1 MRRPNS
7 RRRWR
12 LLAGPLLAAG
22 LGAAIA
28 RAQPA
33 PESAPAILQ
42 DLRDFR
48 EMGRVLYVAAHPD
61 DENTRLIAYLAR
73 GRSYATAYLSLT
85 RGDGGQDLLGPE
97 LGSELGVIRTQE
109 LLAARR
115 IDGGRQYFS
124 RARDF
129 GFSKDYADT
138 LRRWD
143 RQQVLAD
150 VVRVIREF
158 RPDVVITRFSTVPG
172 GTHGHHT
179 ASAVL
184 ALEAFKLAGDP
195 KAFPDQLA
203 TLRPWQPRRILWNNG
218 GFGPRAARPAAG
230 LRLDAGGFDPLT
242 GESFGEI
249 AGLSRSM
256 HKSQGMGTL
265 GTRGAAVESFQLLA
279 GEPASHDIFDGIDD
293 SWGRVPGG
301 AEIGRLA
308 GAAIARFNAEDP
320 AASVPALLEIKARLA
335 ALPQDPILEE
345 KRGELDRALQGALGL
360 YVETTVSRAE
370 LVPGESFR
378 LRHLA
383 LDRSGLPVRWIGVRY
398 PRLGTQA
405 GEPEDLP
412 ADRAVTREATAALPA
427 DTAVSQPYWLR
438 EEGTEGMFQVD
449 DPGLIGRPENP
460 PIFPVNFIFEVG
472 GQTLVVPDQPV
483 QVAADPLRGEIR
495 RRLVAVPPVTLGF
508 ADSLELF
515 APGASRTAEVEVTAV
530 RPDARG
536 VLRLETP
543 PGWSVSPASRDF
555 RFEAAGQK
563 ARFAFTLTAPTR
575 AAAGSFAAAAEID
588 GRTYRNGR
596 KDIRYEHIPEQVL
609 LPVARLKAVSL
620 EVAVGARR
628 VGYIAGAGD
637 DVAAGIARLGCAV
650 TPLAAADLTAA
661 RLRGFDAVVIGVRA
675 FNVRADL
682 PGAMPALFAYARDGG
697 AVIELYNRPNG
708 LLTTQFA
715 PYALRLSDLRVTDE
729 RAAMT
734 FLAPQSP
741 ALNRPNRITAAD
753 FEGWVQER
761 GSYFP
766 GQWDPAFTA
775 VLSCH
780 DAGEAP
786 LEGGLLVARY
796 GRGYFVYTG
805 LSWFRQLPAGTPGAY
820 RLFANLLSLGK

>member
-1 MRRPNS
+1 VRRPTPL
-7 RRRWR
+7 RRSR

-22 LGAAIA
+22 LLAGAL

-61 DENTRLIAYLAR
+61 DENTRLIAYFAR

-172 GTHGHHT
+172 NTHGHHT

-195 KAFPDQLA
+195 KAFPDQLGA
-203 TLRPWQPRRILWNNG
+203 LQPWQPKRILWNNG
-218 GFGPRAARPAAG
+218 GFGPRAAPQPGG
-230 LRLDAGGFDPLT
+230 LHLDAGGYDPLT

-265 GTRGAAVESFQLLA
+265 GTRGSAVESFQLLA
-279 GEPASHDIFDGIDD
+279 GEPAAQDIFDGIDD
-293 SWGRVPGG
+293 SWNRVPGG
-301 AEIGRLA
+301 AEIGKLA
-308 GAAIARFNAEDP
+308 DDAIAHFDGEHP
-320 AASVPALLEIKARLA
+320 AASVPALLAIKARLA
-335 ALPQDPILEE
+335 ALPSDPVLDE
-345 KRGELDRALQGALGL
+345 KRTQLDRALQGALGL
-360 YVETTVSRAE
+360 YVETTVTRAE

-383 LDRSGLPVRWIGVRY
+383 LDRSDVPVRWLAVRY

-405 GEPEDLP
+405 GEPSALAPDRP
-412 ADRAVTREATAALPA
+412 ATQESTVALPA

-438 EEGTEGMFQVD
+438 EAGTAGMFQVD
-449 DPGLIGRPENP
+449 DPSLIGRPENP
-460 PIFPVNFIFEVG
+460 PVFPVEFIFEVG

-483 QVAADPLRGEIR
+483 QVHADPLRGEIR
-495 RRLVAVPPVTLGF
+495 RDLVAVPPVVLGF
-508 ADSLELF
+508 ADDLELF
-515 APGASRTAEVEVTAV
+515 APGAAKTAEVEVTAV
-530 RPDARG
+530 RAVPAG
-536 VLRLETP
+536 TLHLEAP
-543 PGWSVSPASRDF
+543 AGWSVSPASREFHFD
-555 RFEAAGQK
+555 AAGQK
-563 ARFAFTLTAPTR
+563 ARLTFTLTAPARPATGGFV
-575 AAAGSFAAAAEID
+575 AAADID
-588 GRTYRNGR
+588 GRTYRNGW
-596 KDIRYEHIPEQVL
+596 KDIHYDHIPEQVL
-609 LPVARLKAVSL
+609 LPLAQLKAVSL
-620 EVAVGARR
+620 DVAVGARR

-637 DVAAGIARLGCAV
+637 DVAEAVGRLGCAV
-650 TPLAAADLTAA
+650 TPLAAGDLKPE
-661 RLRGFDAVVIGVRA
+661 RLRGLDAIVIGVRA
-675 FNVRADL
+675 FNVRPDL
-682 PGAMPALFAYARDGG
+682 AAAMPALFAYARDGG

-708 LLTTQFA
+708 LQTTQLA
-715 PYALRLSDLRVTDE
+715 PFALRLSELRVTDE

-734 FLAPQSP
+734 SLAPESP

-753 FEGWVQER
+753 FEDWVQER

-766 GQWDPAFTA
+766 SQWDPAFTPIFS
-775 VLSCH
+775 VH
-780 DAGEAP
+780 DAGEPP
-786 LEGGLLVARY
+786 LEGSLLIAKY